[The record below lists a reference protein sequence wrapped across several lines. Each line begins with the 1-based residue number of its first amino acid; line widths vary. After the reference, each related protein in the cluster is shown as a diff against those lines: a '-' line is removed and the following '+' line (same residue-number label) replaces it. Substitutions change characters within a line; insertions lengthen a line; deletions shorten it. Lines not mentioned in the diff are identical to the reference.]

1 MAANLRRRVTAV
13 NGLLAAVYGE
23 DTRLSVLLERLGASA
38 EEIGHFREHAVAD
51 ACDGVVDAVST
62 CFQGLRT
69 GSRDFLVLSRRL
81 GLDGDVATLQEVG
94 DELGVTRERVRQ
106 LEERA
111 RLKCRAPRN
120 RNAVEATLRQIL
132 VLARSR
138 RLSHDL
144 PQPER
149 TQTKGSEP
157 Q

>member
-1 MAANLRRRVTAV
+1 MAANLRQRVTAV

-23 DTRLSVLLERLGASA
+23 DARLSVLLERLGASA
-38 EEIGHFREHAVAD
+38 EEIGHFREHAVAE

-111 RLKCRAPRN
+111 RLKCRASRN
-120 RNAVEATLRQIL
+120 RDAVEASLLEIL
-132 VLARSR
+132 ALTRKRS
-138 RLSHDL
+138 LSRNPSAPDEGL
-144 PQPER
+144 
-149 TQTKGSEP
+149 
-157 Q
+157 

>member
-1 MAANLRRRVTAV
+1 MAANLRRRVIAV
-13 NGLLAAVYGE
+13 NGLSAAVYGE
-23 DTRLSVLLERLGASA
+23 DPRLSVLLERVGASA
-38 EEIGHFREHAVAD
+38 EEIGHFQEHAGAD

-62 CFQGLRT
+62 CFQGLRN

-81 GLDGDVATLQEVG
+81 GLDGDVATLQQIG
-94 DELGVTRERVRQ
+94 DGLGVSRERVRQ

-111 RLKCRAPRN
+111 RLKCGAPRN

-144 PQPER
+144 GAPNDVP
-149 TQTKGSEP
+149 
-157 Q
+157 

>member
-1 MAANLRRRVTAV
+1 MAANLRQRVTAV

-23 DTRLSVLLERLGASA
+23 DARLSVLLERLGASA
-38 EEIGHFREHAVAD
+38 EEIGHFREHAVAE
-51 ACDGVVDAVST
+51 ACDGVVDAVNT

-81 GLDGDVATLQEVG
+81 GLDGDVATLQEIG

-111 RLKCRAPRN
+111 RLKCGAPRN

-132 VLARSR
+132 VSMRSR

-144 PQPER
+144 GAPNDVP
-149 TQTKGSEP
+149 
-157 Q
+157 